1 MRSGVLSDLAIKSA
15 YPEYQPLNMG
25 LSQVVESVVFDKHE
39 LVGVRLP
46 KNYKPKSIPRFP
58 INDLNN
64 FSTLSSAPNKS
75 KQVYTS
81 IMGYRKKLGSS
92 NIDTEERQSGRKLIT
107 AANQPVEYMSNN
119 FEMRMRGGISDKI
132 KSYGLSQADI
142 YANVKKVPHQSI
154 IEANKSIRNDGVK
167 MANVERLI
175 NMENLANFNI
185 ATKSAQ
191 EKRESDYIDALTS
204 QFQRTNGGELYYNY
218 LTQRDYYNKI
228 DPLKHAEGYTSKT
241 IPMTFNVDLRTM
253 EDMKMKGTADYT
265 PTNVALKEMDKK
277 IEEMKK
283 ELRAP
288 PYQEQVADMPEPETS
303 VATNEEYSSVKKK
316 PFKVS
321 KNEKPMKQEDVDKM
335 EAQTEYDPD
344 IDVMPMSE
352 ASRKDPKRIPDNLAE
367 FIKEREEAKMK
378 NPDYQKQ
385 TDKYLVGKST
395 LKQQKR
401 IDKIELTPTQ
411 YKEKYGLT
419 YEEEKIEAA
428 RYTDRSESS
437 SLGQQLR
444 DKRAGVAQEYDYYYG
459 NEVLPA
465 QIAKQNKAS
474 HYYQE
479 RERAYQERLEYDA
492 DNDVAFGGNPFE

>member
-204 QFQRTNGGELYYNY
+204 QFQRTNGGELYYNA
-218 LTQRDYYNKI
+218 LTKNTYFEKRN
-228 DPLKHAEGYTSKT
+228 PLKHAEGYTSNK

-265 PTNVALKEMDKK
+265 PTNVALKEANKLM
-277 IEEMKK
+277 EEMKK
-283 ELRAP
+283 EVRAP
-288 PYQEQVADMPEPETS
+288 PYQEQVADMPEPDTS
-303 VATNEEYSSVKKK
+303 VATNEEYSTKTEK
-316 PFKVS
+316 PFEVS

-344 IDVMPMSE
+344 IDVMPKSE
-352 ASRKDPKRIPDNLAE
+352 ASRKDPKRIPDNLAQ

-378 NPDYQKQ
+378 DPKYETQEIDLLVKQ
-385 TDKYLVGKST
+385 GGYS
-395 LKQQKR
+395 QQKR
-401 IDKIELTPTQ
+401 LDKAELTPTAFNKL
-411 YKEKYGLT
+411 YKK
-419 YEEEKIEAA
+419 KD
-428 RYTDRSESS
+428 YTGNEFVESG

-444 DKRAGVAQEYDYYYG
+444 DKRADVAQEYANYYG